1 MDELGI
7 KLSVGLDNSPKS
19 VEDINKQIR
28 ELEGKINKLNINLNL
43 SGLDKIQN
51 LNIGFDDKEIQ
62 KLQKLVDKIQK
73 SFSSELN
80 KSFKQMNDNADSLI
94 MDNVKNEIARYSN
107 LQDRIKEIKKDANSL
122 SQITVSTKKDI
133 DDIERA
139 VIKYRDALGRTIT
152 ETYKLINQGKK
163 IDSSDSSTK
172 PVMEWELVSNKAID
186 NVEQQEKAE
195 ESLRQKRDQLLKQL
209 RTLELQGKITTET
222 FKKMSNAIDTRDDIQ
237 QLNKLNNTI
246 KMLDRNA
253 SRKISPGELIASD
266 SSLKDLNGVTSKQL
280 EDILRANQAI
290 GDQRVLASS
299 LNRVTGQWSL
309 TIKENS
315 KEQRTL
321 TGTIN
326 TANGAIYKQTDAIK
340 DLSGRHLG
348 LAEQIGIAISRTF
361 TWATAMTG
369 FYGTIRGI
377 QNMLQ
382 EVISIDQAMTELK
395 RVMDAT
401 PKQYNEMLQQ
411 SIELSKQ
418 LGNNVH
424 DVLDSLT
431 EVARSY
437 GDTLSQADMLKLTK
451 TSILASNVSDLS
463 PAQAMSDMIG
473 VMNAYKI
480 SAQDSIQIIDKLNEV
495 DNNYSVSTQQIADAM
510 QKSASVAKV
519 YGVSLD
525 ELIGNITAIGSTTQE
540 SGEQIGRALK
550 TIYSRITTLGQAKD
564 ALDSVG
570 VSIYDMNNQVKPVS
584 TILDE
589 LAKKWKGLSDEQR
602 QNVAVNVAGRDQ
614 LTRFLALMENWNMS
628 INATKTSLNSAGSAM
643 QENEKYLNSAQ
654 ARINELKTAFTEL
667 SLAVGKAFL
676 TDGFIGAV
684 EILKGMAEG
693 GAKVASVVGVLPII
707 FGTAGVA
714 AYALSKNFRKAITEM
729 SIFEIMSKGLTIST
743 TALATAFRGLAV
755 ATGVGLIF
763 AGIGFAAEK
772 LIAHF
777 TEAKKKEEEFQQ
789 KQQDMIDSFK
799 SHEKSIEDL
808 ADQYERYEQKISS
821 GHYDV
826 QDLQQ
831 FNDIRRQLASLMP
844 SLIVGEDAY
853 GNKIIGTSSSIK
865 EQIKLLKEQIET
877 QKQVDAIKKEKE
889 VKKEYDDAIKNYKK
903 AQSKKD
909 EQWDDFLYGSQGIL
923 GKIIPSTSNSG
934 IMNGIKTIDDLNKK
948 LDEYEKK
955 RQKLLAQGK
964 DLNPID
970 KHTYNLLKDQKEQM
984 TEMTAEVQ
992 KSSILLGQAAKDY
1005 IQNMMQADKATN
1017 STTDSIV
1024 TSFATMVS
1032 SSGASADKV
1041 RKTLDDLVGSLD
1053 SKKFK
1058 SAFNGLSDA
1067 IDEYDTAVSKGL
1079 SDKELKKYADNVEK
1093 QFDRVKKVLLG
1104 VAKTQLGGNS
1114 KAYKEL
1120 NNELSALLPS
1130 LIGVG
1135 DESDKAAD
1143 KQGKLS
1149 QSVELSSD
1157 EIVRNAVANYESSK
1171 AIDTNTKATDDNTK
1185 SKYDNMSANE
1195 ILTQKYN
1202 ETADSVAVYN
1212 GLLEDMANGK
1222 RLSAAEAMDLISK
1235 ESDLASAIT
1244 VENGVVKINKD
1255 AVTKLRDAK
1264 IASYQDMLNAT
1275 QQEAINTANATISN
1289 LQNYGLQ
1296 IQAIEN
1302 LQDAKRR
1309 LAELSDLRDIANSG
1323 MGDWG
1328 TRDEVNK
1335 AYDQVKSVVDLY
1347 QNVENLKKLA
1357 SQSLKQVGTAT
1368 DKSTRS
1374 TKEHTKAAKSDKD
1387 AIDEQTNSYRELTDI
1402 TDKYK
1407 VALDN
1412 VNNALDQQEK
1422 LYNKIPKWHEQ
1433 YRMALDKEIKLLQQK
1448 KALLQ
1453 EESAELK
1460 NQIAINSTLVGQ
1472 VYTGSGSVSSSGGG
1486 TYTGKYASYI
1496 NAAAKK
1502 YGVDPFL
1509 IAAVI
1514 QQESRFNPSAHS
1526 PAGAM
1531 GLMQLM
1537 PSTARSLGVSNA
1549 YNAYQNIMGGTKYLK
1564 QLLDQFHSVSLALAA
1579 YNAGPGAVR
1588 KYGGIPPYS
1597 ETQKYVKAV
1606 TGYYSSFRGSAGGS
1620 VSVSTSLGGSVLP
1633 GWGGQITSGYGM
1645 RNGVMHRG
1653 IDIAGSKGQTLASN
1667 IAGTVVFAGYGTK
1680 GSGYGGYG
1688 NVVAIKDSSG
1698 YVHVYGHLSKVL
1710 VKKGDKVSV
1719 GTKIGTLGSSG
1730 DASGVHLH
1738 YEIRKNGQLGNTIN
1752 PISYVNKAK
1761 NTYVDA
1767 VADTV
1772 TTINDLRSQYS
1783 SVQSDIAGINDRL
1796 EEIRYEK
1803 IESTMAVYEKRIND
1817 VQNKIDTIDNKL
1829 KNYAEYTTQYR
1840 QLLYNKYKD
1849 IGLQRRQNASEIAYV
1864 KSVLKSGKL
1873 NLAKLYE
1880 YQQKLNDLL
1889 KQRDEL
1895 YAQQQEVYGE
1905 IVNSTLSTYEKR
1917 ISDLQNQVDALDAK
1931 LGNYDQSSPSYRNV
1945 LISKE
1950 NAIYGQRR
1958 QNASEIAYLQS
1969 VLKAGKLTNEQLAEY
1984 RQKLNELLKQRDE
1997 LLKAQQEVG
2006 DAKVDSYISEM
2017 NDLLDRLNSALTL
2030 SRSKMERM
2038 NKESHEYAQTLAYQN
2053 NVLQEQIDALKAY
2066 QNVLTK
2072 VLKTE
2077 TLSSEKKKD
2086 LEKELS
2092 DINQQIEDLTNEQ
2105 YDIRSDLADQYI
2117 DVIKS
2122 AIQKEQELKTNAL
2135 QKEMDDLEKAH
2146 QEKLDMYDKDVEA
2159 FEKAINEKLALIDEQ
2174 YDEDMYNKNMNNL
2187 LKQQADIQGQIDAL
2201 MLDDSLEAKA
2211 KRADLQK
2218 QLQDV
2223 QDQIDQARYDREV
2236 ELRKKNLQ
2244 DQLDSY
2250 KEDIDAKKDAEDQKY
2265 EDQKDSLQKQLDE
2278 WNYYYNELLNDE
2290 KYFNDLRQQILDGNL
2305 KEAQEKLQEYLDHF
2319 KQYNQDTVKE
2329 IQSSWT
2335 ELQSLIDKIQHLQDT
2350 GSTVTDPN
2358 NDDNSGILDSA
2369 KKSDW
2374 ERYLEN
2380 KRLMQF
2386 GNPTEERKEQLKEE
2400 NDMLRTKWGF
2410 EDGSYLDLL
2419 KKYEPEEYEKQRNAA
2434 FQQYLTNKRL
2444 AEFNDPTPE
2453 RAAQLKKEN
2462 DNLRKLW
2469 GFDDGSYVEL
2479 LKEYDIDRYN
2489 KERSAA
2495 WQEYLN
2501 NKRLAEK
2508 NQPTPE
2514 RAAELKA
2521 ENTKLRQ
2528 KWGFPDG
2535 SYDNLKN
2542 LKKYHDGG
2550 IIGGKG
2556 SRLAEVLNILA
2567 NNNPN
2572 EVTVKALLGEVAI
2585 PEKNIPNLFKNIS
2598 KAIQSMITIPQPS
2611 LVNYPIQNIN
2621 DNESDNVGIKIFFN
2635 VDKMYATQE
2644 EAEDFTTKIM
2654 NSIKRKRGGR
2664 F

>member
-7 KLSVGLDNSPKS
+7 KLSVGLDKSLKS

-80 KSFKQMNDNADSLI
+80 KSFKQMNNNADSLI
-94 MDNVKNEIARYSN
+94 MDNIKNEIARYSN
-107 LQDRIKEIKKDANSL
+107 LQDRINEIKKDANSL

-172 PVMEWELVSNKAID
+172 PVMEWELVNNKAID

-195 ESLRQKRDQLLKQL
+195 ENLRQKRDQLLKQL

-222 FKKMSNAIDTRDDIQ
+222 FKKMSNAINTRDDIQ

-253 SRKISPGELIASD
+253 SRKITPGELIASD

-299 LNRVTGQWSL
+299 LNTVTGKWSI
-309 TIKENS
+309 TIRENS

-321 TGTIN
+321 TGIIN
-326 TANGAIYKQTDAIK
+326 TTNGAIYKQTDALK
-340 DLSGRHLG
+340 ELSGHHSKHLG
-348 LAEQIGIAISRTF
+348 FIQQVGIAISRTF

-401 PKQYNEMLQQ
+401 PKQYNDMLQQ

-437 GDTLSQADMLKLTK
+437 GNTLSQADMLKLTK

-463 PAQAMSDMIG
+463 PADAMKDLIG
-473 VMNAYKI
+473 TMNAYKI

-510 QKSASVAKV
+510 SKSASVAKV

-525 ELIGNITAIGSTTQE
+525 ELVGNITAIGSTTQE

-570 VSIYDMNNQVKPVS
+570 VSIYDMNNKVKPVS
-584 TILDE
+584 EILSE

-614 LTRFLALMENWNMS
+614 LTRFLALMENWDTS
-628 INATKTSLNSAGSAM
+628 IKATQTSMNSAGSAM
-643 QENEKYLNSAQ
+643 QENEKYLNSIQ
-654 ARINELKTAFTEL
+654 AKINELQTAFTEL

-693 GAKVASVVGVLPII
+693 GAKVASVVGVLPIV
-707 FGTAGVA
+707 FGIAGA
-714 AYALSKNFRKAITEM
+714 AAITLSKNFRKAVTEM
-729 SIFEIMSKGLTIST
+729 TIFGAMSEGLTIST
-743 TALATAFRGLAV
+743 AALATALRGLAA

-772 LIAHF
+772 LIGHF

-789 KQQDMIDSFK
+789 KQQDMVDSFK
-799 SHEKSIEDL
+799 SHEKSIEEL
-808 ADQYERYEQKISS
+808 ADQYEKYEQKISS

-844 SLIVGEDAY
+844 TLIVGEDAY

-923 GKIIPSTSNSG
+923 GKIVPSTSNSG

-1067 IDEYDTAVSKGL
+1067 IDEYDAAVSKGL

-1120 NNELSALLPS
+1120 NNELNALLPS

-1368 DKSTRS
+1368 DKSSRS

-1433 YRMALDKEIKLLQQK
+1433 YRMALDKEVKLLQQK

-1502 YGVDPFL
+1502 YGVDPLL

-1514 QQESRFNPSAHS
+1514 KQESQFNPNAVS
-1526 PAGAM
+1526 PAGAK

-1537 PSTARSLGVSNA
+1537 PKTARSMGVSNPF
-1549 YNAYQNIMGGTKYLK
+1549 NAYQNIMGGTKYLK
-1564 QLLDQFHSVSLALAA
+1564 QLLDQFHSISLALAA
-1579 YNAGPGAVR
+1579 YNAGPGNVT
-1588 KYGGIPPYS
+1588 KYGGIPPFS
-1597 ETQKYVKAV
+1597 ETQKYVRLV
-1606 TGYYSSFRGSAGGS
+1606 TGYYSDFKRAYAGGS

-1653 IDIAGSKGQTLASN
+1653 IDIAGSRGQTLASN
-1667 IAGTVVFAGYGTK
+1667 VAGTVVFAGLGTK

-1688 NVVAIKDSSG
+1688 NVVAIKDSNG
-1698 YVHVYGHLSKVL
+1698 YVHLYGHLSKVL
-1710 VKKGDKVSV
+1710 VKKGDRVSV
-1719 GTKIGTLGSSG
+1719 GTKIGALGSTGNST
-1730 DASGVHLH
+1730 GVHLH

-1840 QLLYNKYKD
+1840 QLLYSKYKD

-1905 IVNSTLSTYEKR
+1905 IINSTLSTYEKR

-2038 NKESHEYAQTLAYQN
+2038 NKESHEYAQALAYQD
-2053 NVLQEQIDALKAY
+2053 NVLQEQIDTLKAY
-2066 QNVLTK
+2066 QKVLDK

-2086 LEKELS
+2086 LEKQLS

-2105 YDIRSDLADQYI
+2105 YNIRSDLADQYI

-2146 QEKLDMYDKDVEA
+2146 QEKLDMWDKEVEA
-2159 FEKAINEKLALIDEQ
+2159 FEKAINEQMALIDEQ
-2174 YDEDMYNKNMNNL
+2174 YDEDQYNKNMNDL
-2187 LKQQADIQGQIDAL
+2187 LKQQAKLQKEKNRL
-2201 MLDDSLEAKA
+2201 MLDDSQESKA
-2211 KRADLQK
+2211 KRVEIEQ
-2218 QLQDV
+2218 QLQDI

-2244 DQLDSY
+2244 DQLDNY
-2250 KEDIDAKKDAEDQKY
+2250 KEDVDAKKDAEDQLY

-2290 KYFNDLRQQILDGNL
+2290 KYFNDLRQQILDGHL
-2305 KEAQEKLQEYLDHF
+2305 EEAQQKLQEYLDHF
-2319 KQYNQDTVKE
+2319 KEYNQDTVKE
-2329 IQSSWT
+2329 IESSWT
-2335 ELQSLIDKIQHLQDT
+2335 DLQSLIDKIQHLQDT

-2369 KKSDW
+2369 KEADFK
-2374 ERYLEN
+2374 RYLEN
-2380 KRLMQF
+2380 KRLIQF
-2386 GNPTEERKEQLKEE
+2386 ENPTEERKAQLKEE

-2419 KKYEPEEYEKQRNAA
+2419 KKYEPDEYAVQRNKA

-2462 DNLRKLW
+2462 EKLRSLW
-2469 GFDDGSYVEL
+2469 GFQDGSYLQL
-2479 LKEYDIDRYN
+2479 LKQYDINRYN
-2489 KERSAA
+2489 KERAAA
-2495 WQEYLN
+2495 WQQYLT

-2508 NQPTPE
+2508 NQPTPQ

-2556 SRLAEVLNILA
+2556 NRLAEVLNKLA
-2567 NNNPN
+2567 NGNPN
-2572 EVTVKALLGEVAI
+2572 EVTVKALLGEVFI
-2585 PEKNIPNLFKNIS
+2585 PPKNIGNLFKNLGTMLMPNFTIMTPTP
-2598 KAIQSMITIPQPS
+2598 ATEGGDITLQI
-2611 LVNYPIQNIN
+2611 NI
-2621 DNESDNVGIKIFFN
+2621 DTFYGTKEN
-2635 VDKMYATQE
+2635 VDNLS
-2644 EAEDFTTKIM
+2644 TTIVNKLK
-2654 NSIKRKRGGR
+2654 NRGLK
-2664 F
+2664 

>member
-107 LQDRIKEIKKDANSL
+107 LQDRINEIKKDANSL

-133 DDIERA
+133 DNIERA
-139 VIKYRDALGRTIT
+139 VIKYRDTLGRTIT
-152 ETYKLINQGKK
+152 ETYKLINQGKQ
-163 IDSSDSSTK
+163 IDSTNSSTK
-172 PVMEWELVSNKAID
+172 PVMEWELVNNKAID

-222 FKKMSNAIDTRDDIQ
+222 FKKMSNAINTRDDIQ

-253 SRKISPGELIASD
+253 SRKIVPGELIASD

-299 LNRVTGQWSL
+299 LNRVTGQWSV

-348 LAEQIGIAISRTF
+348 LAQQIGIAISRTF

-377 QNMLQ
+377 QSMLQ
-382 EVISIDQAMTELK
+382 EVLSIDKAMTELK

-411 SIELSKQ
+411 SIDLSKQ

-437 GDTLSQADMLKLTK
+437 GDTLSQEDMIKLTK

-463 PAQAMSDMIG
+463 PADAMSDMIG

-714 AYALSKNFRKAITEM
+714 AFALSKNFRKAITEM

-789 KQQDMIDSFK
+789 KQQDMADSFK
-799 SHEKSIEDL
+799 SHEKSIEEL
-808 ADQYERYEQKISS
+808 ADQYEKYEQKISS

-844 SLIVGEDAY
+844 TLITGEDAY
-853 GNKIIGTSSSIK
+853 GNKIIGTSASVK
-865 EQIKLLKEQIET
+865 EQIKLLKEQLET

-889 VKKEYDDAIKNYKK
+889 VKKEYDDSIKNYDK
-903 AQSKKD
+903 AQRKKD
-909 EQWDDFLYGSQGIL
+909 AEWNSFLYDTHGADL
-923 GKIIPSTSNSG
+923 
-934 IMNGIKTIDDLNKK
+934 GIKTIDDLNKK

-955 RQKLLAQGK
+955 RQKLLSQGK
-964 DLNPID
+964 DLNPLEMN
-970 KHTYNLLKDQKEQM
+970 TYNFLKDEKEKI
-984 TEMTAEVQ
+984 TEMTSEVQ
-992 KSSILLGQAAKDY
+992 KNGIMIGQATKDY
-1005 IQNMMQADKATN
+1005 IQNMMEADKATN

-1067 IDEYDTAVSKGL
+1067 IDEYNTALDQGL
-1079 SDKELKKYADNVEK
+1079 SGKELKKYADEVEK
-1093 QFDRVKKVLLG
+1093 QFNRVKKILLG
-1104 VAKTQLGGNS
+1104 VAKTQLGGDS
-1114 KAYKEL
+1114 KSYKQLKTEL
-1120 NNELSALLPS
+1120 DSLLPS
-1130 LIGVG
+1130 LISLG
-1135 DESDKAAD
+1135 DESDKASG

-1149 QSVELSSD
+1149 ESVKVSND
-1157 EIVRNAVANYESSK
+1157 EIVRNAMAN
-1171 AIDTNTKATDDNTK
+1171 IDSANSIDANTKATDENTK
-1185 SKYDNMSANE
+1185 SKYDNMSAYE
-1195 ILTQKYN
+1195 ILAQKYD
-1202 ETADSVAVYN
+1202 ETANSISVYN

-1222 RLSAAEAMDLISK
+1222 KLTALEAMDLISK
-1235 ESDLASAIT
+1235 EGDLATAIS
-1244 VENGVVKINKD
+1244 VENGVVKINKN
-1255 AVTKLRDAK
+1255 AVLQLRDAK
-1264 IASYQDMLNAT
+1264 IASYKDMLTAA
-1275 QQEAINTANATISN
+1275 QEEALQTANATVKN
-1289 LQNYGLQ
+1289 LESYKLQ
-1296 IQAIEN
+1296 VQAI
-1302 LQDAKRR
+1302 
-1309 LAELSDLRDIANSG
+1309 SDLKTAKMALADIEDAQNTFTS
-1323 MGDWG
+1323 MGDMNQ
-1328 TRDEVNK
+1328 RKNIDK
-1335 AYDQVKSVVDLY
+1335 AHAQIKGIIDMY
-1347 QNVENLKKLA
+1347 NNIENLKKMA
-1357 SQSLKQVGTAT
+1357 STSLKQVGTSQDT
-1368 DKSTRS
+1368 VTKS
-1374 TKEHTKAAKSDKD
+1374 TKEHTKATKSDKD

-1407 VALDN
+1407 VALDS
-1412 VNNALDQQEK
+1412 VNDALDRQGK
-1422 LYNKIPKWHEQ
+1422 LYDKIPKWHEQ
-1433 YRMALDKEIKLLQQK
+1433 YRMALDKEVKLLQQK

-1472 VYTGSGSVSSSGGG
+1472 VYYAGSGSATGSGGG

-1620 VSVSTSLGGSVLP
+1620 VSVSTSIGGSILP

-1667 IAGTVVFAGYGTK
+1667 VAGTVVFAGYGTK

-1719 GTKIGTLGSSG
+1719 GTKIGTLGSTG
-1730 DASGVHLH
+1730 EASGVHLH

-1905 IVNSTLSTYEKR
+1905 IINSTLSTYEKR

-2038 NKESHEYAQTLAYQN
+2038 NKESHEYAQALAYQN

-2146 QEKLDMYDKDVEA
+2146 QEKLDMYDKDVAA

-2319 KQYNQDTVKE
+2319 KDYNQDTVKE

-2335 ELQSLIDKIQHLQDT
+2335 ELQSLIDKIQHLQET

-2419 KKYEPEEYEKQRNAA
+2419 KKYEPEEYEKQRNVA

-2489 KERSAA
+2489 KERAAA

-2501 NKRLAEK
+2501 NKRLAEN

-2611 LVNYPIQNIN
+2611 LVNYPIQNID
-2621 DNESDNVGIKIFFN
+2621 DNESDNGGIKIFFN
-2635 VDKMYATQE
+2635 VDKMYGTQE